1 MWNSRSQKL
10 IGLSMS
16 HVEQSSLSD
25 VYQVLDSNLAQQTSY
40 ILQFLWRDLTSDFDI
55 IGPYFTYSKTMD
67 SKFVLS
73 CVLETIKLFHL
84 HGLST
89 MLLVCDGAST
99 NLSTLKASHG
109 QYGAYPIGSNEPD
122 KDIDEEGTEIHSRP
136 SSNDEGIMNNYLVR
150 FLIVCFLLFIDKPNR
165 YEISPFMVNPYDPP
179 NPIFWLICPTHQVY
193 IIIYY

>member
-16 HVEQSSLSD
+16 HVKQSSLSD
-25 VYQVLDSNLAQQTSY
+25 VYQVLDSNLAQQTLY
-40 ILQFLWRDLTSDFDI
+40 ILQFFWRDLTSDFDI
-55 IGPYFTYSKTMD
+55 IGLYFTYSKTMD
-67 SKFVLS
+67 TKFVLS

-122 KDIDEEGTEIHSRP
+122 KDMDEE
-136 SSNDEGIMNNYLVR
+136 SSPDHLQMMNNYLVR
-150 FLIVCFLLFIDKPNR
+150 FLIVCFLLFIDKPDR
-165 YEISPFMVNPYDPP
+165 YEISPFMMNPYDPP

-193 IIIYY
+193 IIVHY

>member
-1 MWNSRSQKL
+1 MWNSRSLKL

-84 HGLST
+84 HGLSM

-109 QYGAYPIGSNEPD
+109 QYGAYPIGLIKILMRRVQKSIPD
-122 KDIDEEGTEIHSRP
+122 HLQMMK
-136 SSNDEGIMNNYLVR
+136 V
-150 FLIVCFLLFIDKPNR
+150 
-165 YEISPFMVNPYDPP
+165 
-179 NPIFWLICPTHQVY
+179 
-193 IIIYY
+193 